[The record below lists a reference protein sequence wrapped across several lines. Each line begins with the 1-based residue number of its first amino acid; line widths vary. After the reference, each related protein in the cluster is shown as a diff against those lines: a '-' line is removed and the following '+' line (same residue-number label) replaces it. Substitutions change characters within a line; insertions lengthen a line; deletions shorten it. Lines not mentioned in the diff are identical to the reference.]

1 MKIDNNYYN
10 NLLNDNF
17 DNISNEIMDIDN
29 WNNLLNENFD
39 NILNEINE
47 ILDIDYYNC
56 NNFDN
61 ISNEIMDID
70 YYNYNIFDNI
80 SNEIMDIDNC
90 NNLLNENFDNILDI
104 DIDNNFF
111 IEKKLYSCEDFI
123 NKFPKEIFFLEKM
136 SLFKF
141 FLDKGYSFYSVNW
154 IVYNQMY
161 LCNIINHPN
170 FNDFLSLLYE
180 RYKENVLFYSED
192 DILKFITDNKFNFM
206 HNILNCN
213 KFYENID
220 IEVNIEVDNL
230 NIIKPNNNLEEVD

>member
-29 WNNLLNENFD
+29 
-39 NILNEINE
+39 
-47 ILDIDYYNC
+47 Y
-56 NNFDN
+56 
-61 ISNEIMDID
+61 
-70 YYNYNIFDNI
+70 
-80 SNEIMDIDNC
+80 NC
-90 NNLLNENFDNILDI
+90 NNLLNEDFDNILDI
-104 DIDNNFF
+104 DIDNYNNFDNISNEMKKSNYYDFF

-123 NKFPKEIFFLEKM
+123 NKFPKEIFFLDKM

-141 FLDKGYSFYSVNW
+141 FLDRGYSFYSVNW
-154 IVYNQMY
+154 IVYNQIY
-161 LCNIINHPN
+161 LCNIINHFN
-170 FNDFLSLLYE
+170 FNDFLSLLYK

-213 KFYENID
+213 KFYENIH
-220 IEVNIEVDNL
+220 IEVNIEIDNL